1 VRFRIAFPSYQVL
14 LLATSCP
21 FLKDLLNLPFWL
33 TIHEVRGWLLKVSP
47 MLQGFLVWEEEASM
61 EGIVDASLGWQFKAI
76 CGGPYYLRNFKGSI
90 ALGVQFGCWMSRLE
104 VSSLQPDLLAFLIW
118 SVMGFAPS

>member
-1 VRFRIAFPSYQVL
+1 ML
-14 LLATSCP
+14 CP
-21 FLKDLLNLPFWL
+21 FLEDLLDLPLWL
-33 TIHEVRGWLLKVSP
+33 TIHKVRGWLLKVSP
-47 MLQGFLVWEEEASM
+47 MLWGLSVWKKETGM
-61 EGIVDASLGWQFKAI
+61 EGIVDAPLGRQFKAI

-118 SVMGFAPS
+118 PVMGFAP